1 MSAAFVERQL
11 LVSPSLAATLGLEA
25 ALLYQLLADW
35 LPLLDSR
42 ESQGVAWYIIDKQR
56 LNKQLP
62 FWGMDK
68 IEEVLRTLS
77 DQGVI
82 IIGAA
87 LMSNAQNIRLA
98 LAQSKLAQPNSA
110 QSKSAPP
117 RANNTQA
124 PTARVPQQPQQP
136 LPAQQPDRSG
146 QLVANSTRINRH
158 TNTASP
164 RHPVPG
170 NSIIAADWLPDQA
183 GIDYLTRFNQV
194 DPAFINAVLP
204 EFIAH
209 YRETGE
215 TRSSWSSA
223 FSQYVSRRWKKQQYQ
238 KVEESRN
245 LPINDSWKPSLDA
258 VEILERDGISHNF
271 IEDAIPEFTLFWRE
285 RGTADSNWNSRFIQ
299 HIRLQWARYTNTVS
313 NENEIAP
320 IRGDWQPNDAVFD
333 ILRMARI
340 DPEFARAQIAEFIL
354 FWQDSGQAHRSWN
367 TKFLQHVKYRWANN
381 HQLGQSDARQQQAS
395 GASKSATGFIAKHT
409 DRSWADEL

>member
-11 LVSPSLAATLGLEA
+11 LVSPSLAATLGLEE
-25 ALLYQLLADW
+25 ALLYQLLAEW

-42 ESQGVAWYIIDKQR
+42 ESQGIHWYIIDKQR

-62 FWGMDK
+62 FWDMHK
-68 IEEVLRTLS
+68 IEEVLRTLN
-77 DQGVI
+77 DQGLI

-87 LMSNAQNIRLA
+87 LMSNAQNIRIA
-98 LAQSKLAQPNSA
+98 FTQSKAAAPAIHSSPAEASA
-110 QSKSAPP
+110 GSLSHPQVA
-117 RANNTQA
+117 TQVLSHPSERRGA
-124 PTARVPQQPQQP
+124 
-136 LPAQQPDRSG
+136 LI
-146 QLVANSTRINRH
+146 ANSTRVNPH
-158 TNTASP
+158 TNTANP

-170 NSIIAADWLPDQA
+170 NNIIAADWLPDQA
-183 GIDYLTRFNQV
+183 SIDYLTRFNQV

-238 KVEESRN
+238 KIEESRN

-258 VEILERDGISHNF
+258 LEILERDGISHNF

-299 HIRLQWARYTNTVS
+299 HIRLQWARYTNAVS

-320 IRGDWQPNDAVFD
+320 IRGD
-333 ILRMARI
+333 
-340 DPEFARAQIAEFIL
+340 
-354 FWQDSGQAHRSWN
+354 
-367 TKFLQHVKYRWANN
+367 
-381 HQLGQSDARQQQAS
+381 
-395 GASKSATGFIAKHT
+395 
-409 DRSWADEL
+409 

>member
-25 ALLYQLLADW
+25 ALLYQLLAEW

-42 ESQGVAWYIIDKQR
+42 ESQGIHWYIIDKQR

-62 FWGMDK
+62 FWEMSK
-68 IEEVLRTLS
+68 IEEVLRTLN
-77 DQGVI
+77 DQGLI

-87 LMSNAQNIRLA
+87 LMSNAQNIRIA
-98 LAQSKLAQPNSA
+98 F
-110 QSKSAPP
+110 
-117 RANNTQA
+117 TQA
-124 PTARVPQQPQQP
+124 KTTVPTVQSS
-136 LPAQQPDRSG
+136 PAQTPAELTPQKTITRTPERRG
-146 QLVANSTRINRH
+146 TLVANSTRVNPH
-158 TNTASP
+158 TNTANP

-170 NSIIAADWLPDQA
+170 NNIIAADWLPDQA
-183 GIDYLTRFNQV
+183 SIDYLTRFNQV

-238 KVEESRN
+238 KIEESRN
-245 LPINDSWKPSLDA
+245 LPINDNWKPSLDA
-258 VEILERDGISHNF
+258 LEILERDGISRNF

-299 HIRLQWARYTNTVS
+299 HIRLQWARYTNAVS
-313 NENEIAP
+313 NENVVAP
-320 IRGDWQPNDAVFD
+320 IPSNWQPNDSVFD

-340 DPEFARAQIAEFIL
+340 DPEFANAQIAEFIL

-381 HQLGQSDARQQQAS
+381 HQLGQSDARQQQAP
-395 GASKSATGFIAKHT
+395 GASKPATGFIAKHT